1 MVFNDINNVWIF
13 FYYDVAC
20 EYDKYKYLDRD
31 NKVKRE
37 LREIFYLG
45 GIEPL
50 FTTLYKLDELKIKI
64 ENLKILNC
72 RL

>member
-1 MVFNDINNVWIF
+1 MSFNDINNVWIF
-13 FYYDVAC
+13 LYYEIAS
-20 EYDKYKYLDRD
+20 EYHKYKYLDRD
-31 NKVKRE
+31 NKIKRK
-37 LREIFYLG
+37 LREIFILG

-50 FTTLYKLDELKIKI
+50 FTTLNKLEKIKIEI